1 MLGDTTM
8 RGSMLRLLLS
18 LALTGAVSSWAA
30 EPTVPEL
37 ADIPG
42 GEFQMGSAEG
52 HSWEQPVHPV
62 RVPPF
67 KITVR
72 PITNGQYRLFR
83 PGHQSKVASD
93 DRPVTGVSWNE
104 AQEYAAWL
112 SAKTGRKFV
121 LPTEARWERAARGG
135 LVQQDYPWGDQPG
148 SSQNSTANNA
158 EPAENAYGV
167 RAVGYNL
174 WEWTTDWYAADY
186 FARSPADDPAGP
198 PEGSFRVLRGG
209 GYRDDPASASTYTR
223 GSARPDTRSEHITF
237 RLMEAGAATPPVQV
251 SEVRPPA
258 VEPDPPAPAHE
269 PTPAPEPAPAPA
281 TTSAAASAQPAP
293 PAAKVAPAPKP
304 APKPAPAQPKPAPK
318 PAASV
323 SAASATVNE
332 IDVRGEGDEV
342 VVQVRGNGT
351 LGVKSFVLSGPDRIV
366 VDVTGAQMKTPRK
379 FGEIPVELGAVS
391 KVRYA
396 LFQPD
401 PPIIRIVIDAK
412 RSLKHLIE
420 TRTDGFVVRL
430 GP

>member
-1 MLGDTTM
+1 
-8 RGSMLRLLLS
+8 MLRLLLS
-18 LALTGAVSSWAA
+18 LALTVAVSSWAA

-72 PITNGQYRLFR
+72 PVTNGQYRVFR
-83 PGHQSKVASD
+83 PGHQSKVDGD

-223 GSARPDTRSEHITF
+223 GSARPDTRSEHISF
-237 RLMEAGAATPPVQV
+237 RLMEAGAAPVQV

-258 VEPDPPAPAHE
+258 AAPDPPAPA
-269 PTPAPEPAPAPA
+269 PAPAP
-281 TTSAAASAQPAP
+281 TSAAASAPPATQPAP
-293 PAAKVAPAPKP
+293 PPAKVAPTPQ
-304 APKPAPAQPKPAPK
+304 PAPAQPKPAPK
-318 PAASV
+318 PAPKPPAAVSSA
-323 SAASATVNE
+323 SAAVNE
-332 IDVRGEGDEV
+332 IDVQGEGDEV

-351 LGVKSFVLSGPDRIV
+351 LGVKSFALSAPDRIV
-366 VDVTGAQMKTPRK
+366 VDVTGAEMKTPRK